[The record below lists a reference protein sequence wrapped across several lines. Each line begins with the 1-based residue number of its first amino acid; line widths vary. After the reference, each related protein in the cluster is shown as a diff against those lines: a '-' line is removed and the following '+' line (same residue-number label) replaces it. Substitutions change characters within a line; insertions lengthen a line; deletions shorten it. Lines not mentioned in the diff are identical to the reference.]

1 MSLEEANGSTNIVG
15 LAPSGRPLVRWKR
28 REIAAERN
36 GQPGLEPHAA
46 NVCTWR
52 HPDVQVL
59 AFARPAWLLRR
70 GSAAETIDAEA
81 KDLTTRQLA
90 RPAARE
96 SAKKAPQAAEPTEG
110 KPKPAPAP
118 LTETPGQLRARVR
131 ALLLGRTT

>member
-1 MSLEEANGSTNIVG
+1 MLEEANGSTNVVG
-15 LAPSGRPLVRWKR
+15 LAPRGRPLVRWKR

-81 KDLTTRQLA
+81 KDLATRQ
-90 RPAARE
+90 RGSRRV
-96 SAKKAPQAAEPTEG
+96 KPQG
-110 KPKPAPAP
+110 KPRRPRSPP
-118 LTETPGQLRARVR
+118 SGNRSRPRAFDRDDGPICVPEWVPCS
-131 ALLLGRTT
+131 